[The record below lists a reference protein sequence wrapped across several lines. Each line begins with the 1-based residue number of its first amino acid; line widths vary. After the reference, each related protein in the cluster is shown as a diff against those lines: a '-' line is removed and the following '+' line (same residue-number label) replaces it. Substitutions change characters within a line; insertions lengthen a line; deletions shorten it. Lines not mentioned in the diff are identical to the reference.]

1 MIYAAVAFAAVAAA
15 IAAQGPRPPST
26 ETYRVLDKNRTRI
39 LALEEAA
46 RLQHKQD
53 RPLVLGKV
61 KEVTPASQ
69 GLQRG
74 PCGMPI
80 IAADASVD
88 PKFVIPTPG
97 SETRETKT
105 ETVEPPPC
113 GPFTVAPTKQ
123 PQAIRKR

>member
-15 IAAQGPRPPST
+15 IAAQGPRPPSAG
-26 ETYRVLDKNRTRI
+26 TYSVLDKNRTRI
-39 LALEEAA
+39 FALEGAA

-61 KEVTPASQ
+61 IEVTPASQ

-88 PKFVIPTPG
+88 PTFVIPTP
-97 SETRETKT
+97 R
-105 ETVEPPPC
+105 VRD
-113 GPFTVAPTKQ
+113 A
-123 PQAIRKR
+123 